1 MPKSKGRPP
10 GRGRS
15 KPHGSRGRRPGPP
28 ISVAADALRRAER
41 HPWGSL
47 LDDEC
52 WASGV
57 FGAALAEAKL
67 GDRDVEA
74 TVVND
79 IVARA
84 AQHPT
89 GATRALLEALRRV
102 GPAATHAA
110 LDTAIA
116 DLADLPAPAWV
127 GTEWRVK
134 AAATVSDPWDDDRVH
149 LIVYDAPV
157 PHSLLVS
164 ESRCLG
170 SWVDTLGV
178 SDADMIAEWGPQ
190 LHSEMVMELRERP
203 VADVARDM
211 ARALHMTGMTWPPQ
225 TDDNYLEFVALVR
238 ARVDGLG
245 AAEVK
250 GSDWE
255 PISGEARQQLIAD
268 FLASIGMD
276 VADDDSVLV
285 ADCLVDY
292 SDGYLGGD
300 DPLAWSPIV
309 PGLFLDWMQ
318 RKVILDMSARA
329 RVPELLPAWV
339 RFALTRRGV
348 AEEHIELAVHAA
360 RAELED
366 VVEDDWGV
374 AEEIGAQL
382 LAQGVDLTDPDAV
395 QAGMRLVNAQRLAM
409 ATVAGAY
416 DLPPDDLAAIR
427 DWVDAR
433 VPERVQHQVRWELD
447 LDRNRVTIV
456 ERRAPWQGEGDWV
469 RREIV
474 QLRYSGGVWSLYWQ
488 RLGGR
493 WDPYPEHEPSA
504 DVEAA
509 LDAIDDNVH
518 GCFD

>member
-15 KPHGSRGRRPGPP
+15 RGGARRPTPP
-28 ISVAADALRRAER
+28 ASLAGKAIRAAQEYE
-41 HPWGSL
+41 WGDL
-47 LDDEC
+47 LDAEC
-52 WASGV
+52 WVSGV
-57 FGAALAEAKL
+57 LGAALAEAKL

-74 TVVND
+74 GVVRD
-79 IVARA
+79 IAIRA
-84 AQHPT
+84 AQVPT
-89 GATRALLEALRRV
+89 PQTRALLEALRRV
-102 GPAATHAA
+102 APKDCWSTIDSSIAT
-110 LDTAIA
+110 LGE
-116 DLADLPAPAWV
+116 LPAPKWAGEPWHV
-127 GTEWRVK
+127 A
-134 AAATVSDPWDDDRVH
+134 AAATAADPWDDDRVH
-149 LIVYDAPV
+149 LIRYDAPV
-157 PHSLLVS
+157 PHTLLVS
-164 ESRCLG
+164 ESRALG
-170 SWVDTLGV
+170 HWIDTLGV
-178 SDADMIAEWGPQ
+178 TDTDLIAEWGPQ
-190 LHSEMVMELRERP
+190 IYGDVIRTIRERP
-203 VADVARDM
+203 VADVAADI
-211 ARALHMTGMTWPPQ
+211 AEALRMTGMTWPPQ
-225 TDDNYLEFVALVR
+225 TDEDYLDSVALVR
-238 ARVDGLG
+238 SRIDQLDVPDLQP
-245 AAEVK
+245 
-250 GSDWE
+250 DWE
-255 PISGEARQQLIAD
+255 PISDEARQQLIAD
-268 FLASIGMD
+268 FLASIGLD

-300 DPLAWSPIV
+300 DPLAWSPMV

-348 AEEHIELAVHAA
+348 AEEHIELAVQCAK
-360 RAELED
+360 EDLED
-366 VVEDDWGV
+366 VVEDDWSV

-433 VPERVQHQVRWELD
+433 VPERVQHQVRWDLD
-447 LDRNRVTIV
+447 LDRDRVTIV
-456 ERRAPWQGEGDWV
+456 ELRAPWQGEGDWV
-469 RREIV
+469 RREIA
-474 QLRYSGGVWSLYWQ
+474 QLRHSGGVWSLYWQ

-504 DVEAA
+504 DIEAA
-509 LDAIDDNVH
+509 LDAIGDNVH